1 MAGAQGKIPKT
12 CPEVAVF
19 AGDAPYISEMSP
31 DKKQNLPYITQMRPS
46 WNGNITRSDF
56 VRLHAAAYSRGM
68 ARGLAVDP
76 RTCNCTGNVSNGS
89 SMGCPS
95 MSARAFC
102 AASTA
107 MSYGRCRTVVSSAS
121 LAKVLSSNPVT
132 ENISRHGKAAAL
144 KAEEQWNC
152 L

>member
-1 MAGAQGKIPKT
+1 
-12 CPEVAVF
+12 
-19 AGDAPYISEMSP
+19 
-31 DKKQNLPYITQMRPS
+31 
-46 WNGNITRSDF
+46 
-56 VRLHAAAYSRGM
+56 M

-132 ENISRHGKAAAL
+132 EISPGTERPL
-144 KAEEQWNC
+144 R
-152 L
+152 